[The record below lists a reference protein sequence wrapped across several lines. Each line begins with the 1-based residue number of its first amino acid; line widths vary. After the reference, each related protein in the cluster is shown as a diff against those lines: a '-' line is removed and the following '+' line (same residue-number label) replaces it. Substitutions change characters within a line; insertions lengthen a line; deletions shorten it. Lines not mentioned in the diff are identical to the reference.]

1 MEHKNVLD
9 CFGGTSTVKSTL
21 VGSSETFPNVLA
33 LLLSANS
40 NLDKSFNLFEP
51 DFLQGLHSLIFHLQN
66 FMIELPL
73 YWILL
78 TRTND

>member
-40 NLDKSFNLFEP
+40 NLDKSFNLF
-51 DFLQGLHSLIFHLQN
+51 
-66 FMIELPL
+66 
-73 YWILL
+73 
-78 TRTND
+78 